1 MSRGPHLF
9 RENDII
15 KALRA
20 AEKAGVRVGRYEID
34 LKTGKLVI
42 VAVGAQMPDAI
53 ESAVNE
59 WGTVK

>member
-9 RENDII
+9 KQSDIT

-34 LKTGKLVI
+34 LKTGKLVV
-42 VAVGAQMPDAI
+42 VAVDAKMPDGI
-53 ESAVNE
+53 EGAAKDWS
-59 WGTVK
+59 TLK